1 MAKKP
6 EDLVAVQTADV
17 RMRDHVDGGLE
28 DNSQRQHHGT
38 VHGAAQIGAQAEV
51 SMIARDSAAMHGAAE
66 VGAAEV
72 GAAERSDIGRKTSS
86 S

>member
-1 MAKKP
+1 M
-6 EDLVAVQTADV
+6 LTADV
-17 RMRDHVDGGLE
+17 RIIAKD
-28 DNSQRQHHGT
+28 STT

-51 SMIARDSAAMHGAAE
+51 SMIDRDSAAMHGAAE

-72 GAAERSDIGRKTSS
+72 GAAERSGPGRKTSS